1 MSLES
6 SMRVVALLLCGLV
19 LMFGAMQTAKAQDKV
34 PVEDFF
40 RKSKFTAVSLSPNGK
55 HLAFVAASPS
65 GEDRNVLATAA
76 VEAPQKWTVVAKL
89 LNADVA
95 SFSWVNN
102 ARLVFDVE
110 DRQSPMGQQSGEG
123 LYAVNV
129 DGSEFVWLIAH
140 KYGDHTSDMPSWR
153 PLLHNHVYTRSIRD
167 GSDDVLGILF
177 ERLRYSG
184 EATLSRPIRI
194 NTKTK
199 GVKVIE
205 DDSPKGSR
213 GWIVNRAATKA
224 LFVSTS
230 LDGRNRL
237 LYRKDGKWETLTDYE
252 SFVSDSNEVLKVE
265 FADAKGQLY
274 VSAERNDAMRTRAL
288 YRFDLEKR
296 QREPEPTFAV
306 KGYDYTGSP
315 VFDGDDQSLLGVR
328 YTSDAVGMEWFHP
341 AMKAVQ
347 VEVDRLLPNTNNLIN
362 CTKCLQAT
370 HMVVSAYSDRQP
382 LVYFLYDLAAKKLTL
397 IGASRPWIDAKQMA
411 SQDLVSVRTRDG
423 LDMPVY
429 VTKPQGKG
437 PWPTVTLVHGGP
449 FMRGVYWGWA
459 SASQFLAS
467 RGYLVLEPEFRGSM
481 GYGTAYTV
489 KGFKQWGLAMQDDLT
504 DATQWAVKSGL
515 ADPKRLVIAGA
526 SYGGY
531 ATMMGLV
538 KEPDLY
544 RAGIN
549 WVGLTDIDL
558 WYDIGWSDLSDEWKS
573 YGMPKMIGDQKTDR
587 AQLDA
592 TSPLKQAHRIT
603 KPVLMAYGTDDK
615 RVPLPH
621 GEKMRDALN
630 RSGKAPVEWVTYRD
644 EGHNWMLEA
653 THVDFWKRVEAFLAK
668 HAN

>member
-1 MSLES
+1 
-6 SMRVVALLLCGLV
+6 MRVFAAILSGLV
-19 LMFGAMQTAKAQDKV
+19 LMGAAVQAVQAQDKI

-40 RKSKFTAVSLSPNGK
+40 RKARMKDVLLSPDGK
-55 HLAFVAASPS
+55 HLAFIATTAKSV
-65 GEDRNVLATAA
+65 DRKVLAVSA
-76 VEAPQKWTVVAKL
+76 VESPQKWTVVAHL
-89 LNADVA
+89 TDADVS

-102 ARLVFDVE
+102 SRLVFDVE
-110 DRQSPMGQQSGEG
+110 DQQSTMGEQKGEG
-123 LYAVNV
+123 LYAVNL
-129 DGSEFVWLIAH
+129 DGSEFVWVIARE
-140 KYGDHTSDMPSWR
+140 YGDQDNDIPSKR
-153 PLLHNHVYTRSIRD
+153 PLLHNHVFIRPIPD
-167 GSDDVLGILF
+167 GSDDVLGTLY
-177 ERLRYSG
+177 ERRRYKG
-184 EATLSRPIRI
+184 EPTYSRPVRI

-205 DDSPKGSR
+205 DDAPKGSR
-213 GWIVNRAATKA
+213 RWVVNRSATQA

-230 LDGRNRL
+230 LEGKDRL
-237 LYRKDGKWETLTDYE
+237 LHRKNGQWETLTEYD
-252 SFVSDSNEVLKVE
+252 SFVTKTDQVISIA
-265 FADAKGQLY
+265 FGDAKGQLY
-274 VSAERNDAMRTRAL
+274 VTAERSDAMHTRAL
-288 YRFDLEKR
+288 YRYDLDRR
-296 QREPEPTFAV
+296 QIEGEPIFAV
-306 KGYDYTGSP
+306 KGFDFVGGA

-328 YTSDAVGMEWFHP
+328 YTSDAAGVEWFHP
-341 AMKAVQ
+341 TMKSMQ
-347 VEVDRLLPNTNNLIN
+347 SEVDRLLPSTNNLIF
-362 CTKCLQAT
+362 CTKCLQAA
-370 HMVVSAYSDRQP
+370 HVVVAAYSDRQP
-382 LVYFLYDLAAKKLTL
+382 LVYFLYEVSTKKLSL
-397 IGASRPWIDAKQMA
+397 VGASYPWIDAKQMA
-411 SQDLVSVRTRDG
+411 TQDLVPVRTRDG

-449 FMRGVYWGWA
+449 FMRGAVWGWA
-459 SASQFLAS
+459 PAAQFLAS
-467 RGYLVLEPEFRGSM
+467 RGYLVIEPEFRGSK
-481 GYGTAYTV
+481 GYGSLYMS
-489 KGFKQWGLAMQDDLT
+489 KGFKQWGLAMQDDVT

-549 WVGLTDIDL
+549 WVGVTDIDL
-558 WYDIGWSDLSDEWKS
+558 MYDIGWSDLSEEWQR
-573 YGMPKMIGDQKTDR
+573 YGMPKMVGDQKEDR

-621 GEKMRDALN
+621 GEKMRDALQ

-644 EGHNWMLEA
+644 EGHSWMLEA
-653 THVDFWKRVEAFLAK
+653 THVDFWKRVEAFLAR